1 MLFRMREIA
10 SLHLMPA
17 SSLQVNDVEGLLAAA
32 EKLVEALQGDKDW
45 LLSMVSRLELE
56 KHRLETGRPAGSTGG
71 TPAPATP
78 GSAESS
84 SRSAHRVHR
93 PVAK

>member
-1 MLFRMREIA
+1 
-10 SLHLMPA
+10 
-17 SSLQVNDVEGLLAAA
+17 VEGLLAAA
-32 EKLVEALQGDKDW
+32 QKRAEALQGDKER

-71 TPAPATP
+71 MSALATP
-78 GSAESS
+78 GSAGSA
-84 SRSAHRVHR
+84 SRSAHHVHR